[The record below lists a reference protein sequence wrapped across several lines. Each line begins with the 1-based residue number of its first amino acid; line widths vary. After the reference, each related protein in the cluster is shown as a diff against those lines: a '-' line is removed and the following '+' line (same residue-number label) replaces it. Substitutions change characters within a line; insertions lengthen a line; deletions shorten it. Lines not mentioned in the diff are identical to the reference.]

1 VTAGAT
7 TTARPAPRRTT
18 ERPNWLAGVVA
29 TGWLVIIAVPILTM
43 IGWSVTSEED
53 FLSFGPLA
61 PPRDITFENF
71 ASVFE
76 LGFLRYF
83 WNTLVVTVGSIVIAL
98 VIAVPAAYAIV
109 RSNSWLASA
118 SFRAF
123 LLGLAIPAQAVI
135 IPLYL
140 VITEL
145 GLFDTLIAV
154 ILPTVA
160 FSLPLVI
167 LILSGALRDVPRDMY
182 EAMTVD
188 GAGSFRML
196 VNLVIPM
203 SRGSISAVGIFVG
216 LTAWNSFIFPLIFLR
231 SEENRVVTLG
241 LQQFRQE
248 FGINMPGLMA
258 AVLLSAVP
266 VFLLYLFARRWLIS
280 GLAGVGGK

>member
-1 VTAGAT
+1 MST
-7 TTARPAPRRTT
+7 RRTT
-18 ERPNWLAGVVA
+18 ERPNWLAGTLAV
-29 TGWLVIIAVPILTM
+29 GWLVIIGVPLLTM
-43 IGWSVTSEED
+43 VGWSLTSERD
-53 FLSFGPLA
+53 FLSFGPLS
-61 PPRDITFENF
+61 PPRRITLENF
-71 ASVFE
+71 AAVFE
-76 LGFLRYF
+76 LGFPRYF
-83 WNTLVVTVGSIVIAL
+83 WNTLVVTVGSIAL
-98 VIAVPAAYAIV
+98 ALLVAVPAAYAIV
-109 RSNSWLASA
+109 RSHSWLASA

-140 VITEL
+140 VITRL

-182 EAMTVD
+182 EAMTLD

-196 VNLVIPM
+196 VSLVIPM
-203 SRGSISAVGIFVG
+203 SRGSISAVGVFVG

-231 SEENRVVTLG
+231 SEQNRVVTLG

-258 AVLLSAVP
+258 GVLLSAVP

-280 GLAGVGGK
+280 GLAGVGGR

>member
-1 VTAGAT
+1 VTAAGH
-7 TTARPAPRRTT
+7 RST
-18 ERPNWLAGVVA
+18 ERPNRLAGALAV
-29 TGWLVIIAVPILTM
+29 GWLVVIALPVLTM
-43 IGWSVTSEED
+43 VGWSLTSEQD
-53 FLSFGPLA
+53 FLSFGPLS
-61 PPRDITFENF
+61 PPHELTFENF
-71 ASVFE
+71 GSVFE

-83 WNTLVVTVGSIVIAL
+83 WNTLLVTVGSIGLSLL
-98 VIAVPAAYAIV
+98 VAVPAAYAIV
-109 RSNSWLASA
+109 RSRSWLASA
-118 SFRAF
+118 AFRAF

-140 VITEL
+140 IITRL
-145 GLFDTLIAV
+145 GLFDTLVAV

-231 SEENRVVTLG
+231 SDENRVVTLG

-258 AVLLSAVP
+258 GVLLSAVP

>member
-1 VTAGAT
+1 VTVAT
-7 TTARPAPRRTT
+7 RAT
-18 ERPNWLAGVVA
+18 ERPNWLGGFFALI
-29 TGWLVIIAVPILTM
+29 WLAIIAVPLLTM
-43 IGWSVTSEED
+43 IGWSLTSQEE
-53 FLSFGPLA
+53 FLGFGPLS
-61 PPRDITFENF
+61 PPRRPTLENF
-71 ASVFE
+71 GAVFE

-83 WNTLVVTVGSIVIAL
+83 WNTLLVTAGSIAL
-98 VIAVPAAYAIV
+98 ALLVAVPAAYAIV

-118 SFRAF
+118 SFRVF

-140 VITEL
+140 IVTRM
-145 GLFDTLIAV
+145 GLFDSLLAV
-154 ILPTVA
+154 ILPTTA
-160 FSLPLVI
+160 FTLPLVI

-188 GAGSFRML
+188 GAGPLRML
-196 VNLVIPM
+196 VSLVIPM

-248 FGINMPGLMA
+248 FGINMPGMMMG
-258 AVLLSAVP
+258 VLLSAVP
-266 VFLLYLFARRWLIS
+266 VFLLYLFGRRWLIS
-280 GLAGVGGK
+280 GLAGMGGK